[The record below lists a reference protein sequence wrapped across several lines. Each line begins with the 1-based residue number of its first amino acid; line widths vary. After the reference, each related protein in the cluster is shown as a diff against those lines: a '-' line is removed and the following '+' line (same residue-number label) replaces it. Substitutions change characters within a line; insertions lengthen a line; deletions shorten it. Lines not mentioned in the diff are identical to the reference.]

1 MCVNQ
6 QFVRKT
12 ALMVDYQKRM
22 SKCRSPKILVN
33 LIVAKSAFGRSRI
46 IENSHLEKVRLSNSS
61 IDFKNMNFSCG
72 KITIVFSF
80 SNKTPVKNSIIS
92 FYQTLF
98 YPF

>member
-33 LIVAKSAFGRSRI
+33 LIVAKSAFGCFRI
-46 IENSHLEKVRLSNSS
+46 IENSHLEKVILSNSS
-61 IDFKNMNFSCG
+61 INFKNMNFSCG
-72 KITIVFSF
+72 KFTIVFVFPS
-80 SNKTPVKNSIIS
+80 KTSVKNTLIT
-92 FYQTLF
+92 FCQTLF

>member
-33 LIVAKSAFGRSRI
+33 LIVAKSAFGCSQI
-46 IENSHLEKVRLSNSS
+46 IENSQLEK
-61 IDFKNMNFSCG
+61 
-72 KITIVFSF
+72 
-80 SNKTPVKNSIIS
+80 
-92 FYQTLF
+92 
-98 YPF
+98 